1 MCIRDRTG
9 DGVARLRSRYIPGS
23 MDQSGEDE
31 TPSDTP
37 EVRRRIGATLAQHL
51 WLRFHVGLLVGSTVL
66 VGFIASVV
74 QSRYE
79 PLQTA
84 LGLRYALS
92 SLLAYGWFLLCVR
105 WWVKY
110 FAGIRPRVGDPDED
124 RGRFEIRAVQG
135 DKGTDFGRSTGRR
148 EPDGCGDGCADPSGC
163 LDFEGFLVVGV
174 FLALFFS
181 VFWIFSAGPVILIEI
196 ATDTL
201 LAGGLLR
208 WARRTEETWMSRSVR
223 NTIIPFG
230 IATASLFI
238 FGVWARYRCPT
249 ATRIG
254 EVWACLW

>member
-1 MCIRDRTG
+1 
-9 DGVARLRSRYIPGS
+9 
-23 MDQSGEDE
+23 MDEFGEDE

-37 EVRRRIGATLAQHL
+37 EARRRIGATLAQHL
-51 WLRFHVGLLVGSTVL
+51 WLRFHIGVLVGSTIL
-66 VGFIASVV
+66 VGFIASVA

-92 SLLAYGWFLLCVR
+92 SVLAYGWFLLCVR
-105 WWVKY
+105 WWVRY
-110 FAGIRPRVGDPDED
+110 FAGIRPRAGDPDED
-124 RGRFEIRAVQG
+124 RGRFDVRAAQRNRDNG
-135 DKGTDFGRSTGRR
+135 ADGRR
-148 EPDGCGDGCADPSGC
+148 LPDGCGDGCADPSGC
-163 LDFEGFLVVGV
+163 LDIEGFLVVGV

-181 VFWIFSAGPVILIEI
+181 IFWVFSAGPAILIEI

-208 WARRTEETWMSRSVR
+208 WARRTEEAWMSRSVR
-223 NTIIPFG
+223 NTIVPFG

-238 FGVWARYRCPT
+238 LGLWAQYRCPT

-254 EVWACLW
+254 EVWTCLW